1 MFYVELIILLSYYH
15 TIVFLSYYCHTIIIL
30 STYYHLVPPLLPRRW
45 DLRYCHIIIILAYY
59 YNHTI
64 IPLSYYY
71 LTTSILLSYYHL
83 VPPLLPRRWDPRYV
97 LLSYYRT
104 TIILLLYYHLVL
116 PLLPRIW
123 DPRYIDQNCII
134 LSYNHTIIIQSY
146 YQGCINRRTC
156 SHPELTQDQV
166 LTSAYVI
173 IFCTVATNAVNKSV
187 WRKKDCSWLP
197 FNKHAKNVS
206 LLFSFR
212 SLPVTFDLVDRS
224 MSCQYGTHA
233 PI

>member
-1 MFYVELIILLSYYH
+1 MEENLSRISQL
-15 TIVFLSYYCHTIIIL
+15 TIKLCTFSICVSSIVFAQTPLVAFVSYQ
-30 STYYHLVPPLLPRRW
+30 PWPLMVEWYIWKVGWFRVFGCSSSRGASALPQ
-45 DLRYCHIIIILAYY
+45 ITILALTSLFKTDISL
-59 YNHTI
+59 H
-64 IPLSYYY
+64 PLEQQCMQ
-71 LTTSILLSYYHL
+71 T
-83 VPPLLPRRWDPRYV
+83 
-97 LLSYYRT
+97 
-104 TIILLLYYHLVL
+104 
-116 PLLPRIW
+116 
-123 DPRYIDQNCII
+123 NK
-134 LSYNHTIIIQSY
+134 
-146 YQGCINRRTC
+146 QGCINRGTC

-197 FNKHAKNVS
+197 FNKHATNVS

-224 MSCQYGTHA
+224 VSCQYGTHA